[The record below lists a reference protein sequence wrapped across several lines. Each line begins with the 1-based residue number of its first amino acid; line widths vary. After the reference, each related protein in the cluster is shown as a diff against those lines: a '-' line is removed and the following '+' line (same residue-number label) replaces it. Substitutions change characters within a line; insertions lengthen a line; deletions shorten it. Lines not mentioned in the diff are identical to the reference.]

1 MPRPTPLPGI
11 KPWHLLLHSRAALGL
26 HPGAA
31 PALVFVPLGVV
42 LGPAVSNVLNEDV
55 LAHLDAVVS
64 LALAT
69 LGVFV
74 GLGLEATRAL
84 DRRVLA
90 AGSAEALVTLAVVT
104 GTTMF
109 LLSRW
114 GVPLEVP
121 AVVLALVLGACA
133 SVSAAGGAGVA
144 TDATHELAG
153 RLADADD
160 LLPICLGGVIVTLA
174 VGQPLAAAVSLLGY
188 TVALGLALGAAG
200 WLLLGRS
207 AEGPERGLFLLGTLL
222 LLAGSAAHLGLSPL
236 VAGLVAGMIWTLR
249 LRTVVTEDLRKIQ
262 HPVVMLLL
270 LVGGAT
276 VQVSPT
282 LAWVLVPYV
291 LFRWIGKFAGAWF
304 ATRLLG
310 RLSALDVGAY
320 LLSPGVL
327 GIALALNFYQVT
339 SSSAGAT
346 VVSVVALAALAGEL
360 LAAYALAS
368 PGQAR

>member
-1 MPRPTPLPGI
+1 MPRPAPLPGI
-11 KPWHLLLHSRAALGL
+11 RPWHLLLHSRAALGL
-26 HPGAA
+26 RPGAA
-31 PALVFVPLGVV
+31 PALVFIPLGVL
-42 LGPAVSNVLNEDV
+42 LGPGVLNVLSEDL

-74 GLGLEATRAL
+74 GLGLEVTRAQ

-90 AGSAEALVTLAVVT
+90 AGTAEALVTLAVVT

-133 SVSAAGGAGVA
+133 AVSSAGGAGVA

-174 VGQPLAAAVSLLGY
+174 VGQPLAAAVGLLFY
-188 TVALGLALGAAG
+188 TTALGLALGGAG
-200 WLLLGRS
+200 WLLFGRPAGG
-207 AEGPERGLFLLGTLL
+207 AERAVFLLGTLL

-236 VAGLVAGMIWTLR
+236 IAGLVAGMIWTVR
-249 LRTVVTEDLRKIQ
+249 LRTVITEDLRKIQ

-270 LVGGAT
+270 LVGGAS
-276 VQVSPT
+276 VEASPA
-282 LAWVLVPYV
+282 LAWLLVPYV
-291 LFRWIGKFAGAWF
+291 LFRWVGKFAGAWC

-310 RLSALDVGAY
+310 RLSTLDVGAY

-339 SSSAGAT
+339 ASSAGAIA
-346 VVSVVALAALAGEL
+346 VSVVALAALAGEL
-360 LAAYALAS
+360 LAAFALAS
-368 PGQAR
+368 PGEA